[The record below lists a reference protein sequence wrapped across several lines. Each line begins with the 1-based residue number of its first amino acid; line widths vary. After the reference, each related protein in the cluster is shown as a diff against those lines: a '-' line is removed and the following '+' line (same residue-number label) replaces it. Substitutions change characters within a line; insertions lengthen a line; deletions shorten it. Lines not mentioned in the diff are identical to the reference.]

1 MRVLPEPSMMVVSAR
16 RSVGMGVAEI
26 FSMRLPRMRTCMGA
40 ESSGDLPSKMRTLV
54 KSVTR
59 WGGVGSGWSW
69 PVSDMTAVERPAAAT
84 RQGIRGDMGSGE
96 VLVVGV
102 NFEGS
107 GR

>member
-1 MRVLPEPSMMVVSAR
+1 
-16 RSVGMGVAEI
+16 
-26 FSMRLPRMRTCMGA
+26 
-40 ESSGDLPSKMRTLV
+40 
-54 KSVTR
+54 
-59 WGGVGSGWSW
+59 
-69 PVSDMTAVERPAAAT
+69 VSDMTAVERPAAAT